1 MMKNKINWILI
12 SNIAVIGALITV
24 VIGFYVVMNNL
35 SKLEK
40 RLQKLEL
47 NYSLIEDDFNQLYE
61 IDPKIR
67 KVD

>member
-1 MMKNKINWILI
+1 MKKINWILI

-35 SKLEK
+35 TNMEK

-47 NYSLIEDDFNQLYE
+47 NYSLIEDDFNELYD